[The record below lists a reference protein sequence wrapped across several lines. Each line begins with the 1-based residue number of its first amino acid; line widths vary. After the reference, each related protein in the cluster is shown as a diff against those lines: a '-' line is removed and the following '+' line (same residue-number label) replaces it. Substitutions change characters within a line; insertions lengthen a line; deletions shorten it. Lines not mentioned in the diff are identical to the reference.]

1 MNPNPISQSQHQES
15 TSLSI
20 KRRGGKDEEKNKN
33 PLLGD
38 SEELV
43 RGGGIQRVDEV
54 GEHQRQDHQKVRDA
68 LVDGRCV
75 AGGRLR
81 GGLPGDGRHHDG
93 EGERRGDDETEGGTP
108 CHGSRLCAFSDPL

>member
-68 LVDGRCV
+68 LVDGRCCKYIFTTN
-75 AGGRLR
+75 RSEF
-81 GGLPGDGRHHDG
+81 P
-93 EGERRGDDETEGGTP
+93 EKKNM
-108 CHGSRLCAFSDPL
+108 PLSLMLSIVL